1 MQIAEC
7 LFSSFSSWIAG
18 DNLNHC
24 MLRVVY
30 MHTQVKDRLLLLF
43 RSTLEA
49 EQTAEA
55 SEQTLR
61 LRILLKLV
69 MEYTWLISAI
79 HRLMSEYVVS
89 EVVVCV

>member
-24 MLRVVY
+24 MLRVAY
-30 MHTQVKDRLLLLF
+30 MHPIVKDRLLLLF
-43 RSTLEA
+43 RSTLETKSEGESE
-49 EQTAEA
+49 EQI
-55 SEQTLR
+55 LC

-69 MEYTWLISAI
+69 TEYTSFISAI
-79 HRLMSEYVVS
+79 HNLMSEYVVS
-89 EVVVCV
+89 EVIVCV